1 MTLKKIMSRF
11 YFNNQRYYTSLKQD
25 GGLLSEHKKDIG
37 CMNII
42 VRQEYISN
50 DFNCRRF
57 MIFDSYLEFYFF
69 LKKLKPEERTFHEYV
84 NISQH
89 KPFFD
94 IDVSSENDNI
104 TVSKQVVNNLIKAL
118 ITFFAE
124 KNIPFS
130 LDEDIMI
137 FSSCSKE
144 INKGSFHL
152 ILRRYMVDNLL
163 ECKSFVNQVCNLM
176 DTYER
181 KFIDKQYINY
191 KSLRTFMSIKDGRE
205 KIYVNEWIFKG
216 KLIQFNHKNFILNK
230 DLSIFYDSLVSNTA
244 STKKLNFGY
253 IPEEIPV
260 VEYSNIDDVDVNYV
274 MTLVEEKYP
283 NSFKLKEATGI
294 IRLKNINSYKCN
306 ICMRIHTNQNPY
318 VIISKTGS
326 ILFYCRQNTETKYE
340 ILGNINSESE
350 SNNTSVEKPMKEIKN
365 YKRGKISF
373 NNNNSIIIKE
383 KVQYIPCEKDYK
395 KIKH

>member
-1 MTLKKIMSRF
+1 
-11 YFNNQRYYTSLKQD
+11 
-25 GGLLSEHKKDIG
+25 
-37 CMNII
+37 
-42 VRQEYISN
+42 
-50 DFNCRRF
+50 

-118 ITFFAE
+118 IIFFAE

-152 ILRRYMVDNLL
+152 ILRRYMIDNLL
-163 ECKSFVNQVCNLM
+163 ECKSFVGQVCNLM

-191 KSLRTFMSIKDGRE
+191 KSLRTFMSVKDGRE
-205 KIYVNEWIFKG
+205 KIYVNEWIFKDE
-216 KLIQFNHKNFILNK
+216 LIHFNHKNFILNK

-340 ILGNINSESE
+340 VLGNINSESE
-350 SNNTSVEKPMKEIKN
+350 SNNTSIEKPIKEIKN

-373 NNNNSIIIKE
+373 NNDNSIIIKE
-383 KVQYIPCEKDYK
+383 KVQYIPCEKDFK
-395 KIKH
+395 KSKH